1 MAGSTLWLYLT
12 NGRGDVKLTDAWNG
26 ADPVL
31 IGTVDANGDWNDD
44 GGQEAGDPYRDIFF
58 AAGVTVRKNGN
69 VIGEHAT
76 TPSITSVRLTTPVL
90 TAGASSG
97 FGGGLTGD
105 LVATDSDEKSH
116 TPPRQYLKVCT
127 WHEFTEY
134 VEGGGDGPKLRVRTA
149 SIEGWGR
156 NPRV

>member
-1 MAGSTLWLYLT
+1 MPGSTLWLYLT

-26 ADPVL
+26 SDPAL
-31 IGTVDANGDWNDD
+31 IGTVDANGAWNDD
-44 GGQEAGDPYRDIFF
+44 GGEEAGDPYRDIYFVT
-58 AAGVTVRKNGN
+58 GVTVSKNGILSGN
-69 VIGEHAT
+69 LASA
-76 TPSITSVRLTTPVL
+76 PSVTALRLTNPELTPGV
-90 TAGASSG
+90 GATVG
-97 FGGGLTGD
+97 ALTGD

-127 WHEFTEY
+127 WHVFTEEL
-134 VEGGGDGPKLRVRTA
+134 EGGGDGPKLRVRTA